1 MTSVKTSRAFDILI
15 NNDDIE
21 IKSIK
26 SNQEKI
32 PFAFQK
38 RDKIPRDNIEVI
50 PSAPPTP
57 STPTTPLTPSTPSTP
72 NLEKDSQNNLRNSIS
87 SFSAVSSLS
96 NLPYDERPVPTL
108 YNKIKKAKEE
118 KARQERE
125 RAREERAREE
135 RDKKNVNLVDG
146 LSEEKKAQLS
156 WKKSV
161 DDDFCDGRPKSVVS
175 KSSAYDRQLQHS
187 SMTIIAE
194 VIGNNDL
201 NSDSE
206 SEYEEKSEI
215 NDIKEVNKNNQ
226 IIHETKVSDD
236 NDSLANNINNASST
250 NLYPAECIASSIEEI
265 KSNISQVENSSIRT
279 SIVTQDQVEKQL
291 SQSSLSMKKTEEDKN
306 QTNPQVMIPVAP
318 EVCNSVEEHE
328 LLKHDNS
335 TTNKINQ
342 QVKVK
347 DRSIKQKKE
356 RKSKKSK
363 KNSTAGCGCI
373 IS

>member
-50 PSAPPTP
+50 PSAPITP

-72 NLEKDSQNNLRNSIS
+72 STPNLEKDSQKNLRNSIS
-87 SFSAVSSLS
+87 SFSAISSLS

-125 RAREERAREE
+125 RAREERAKEE
-135 RDKKNVNLVDG
+135 RDKKSVSLLVG
-146 LSEEKKAQLS
+146 LSEEKTAQLS

-161 DDDFCDGRPKSVVS
+161 DDDLCDGRPKSVVS

-194 VIGNNDL
+194 VIGSNDL

-206 SEYEEKSEI
+206 NEYEEKSEI
-215 NDIKEVNKNNQ
+215 NDVKEANQSNQ
-226 IIHETKVSDD
+226 IIHETKVSED

-265 KSNISQVENSSIRT
+265 KSNISQVENSSIRA

-291 SQSSLSMKKTEEDKN
+291 SQSNLSVKKTEEDKN
-306 QTNPQVMIPVAP
+306 QNSPQVMIPVAP
-318 EVCNSVEEHE
+318 EEHE

-335 TTNKINQ
+335 TTYKTNK
-342 QVKVK
+342 QVKGK

-356 RKSKKSK
+356 KKSKKSK

>member
-206 SEYEEKSEI
+206 SEYEEDSEI
-215 NDIKEVNKNNQ
+215 RDASEITESNKTNNEIKLTE
-226 IIHETKVSDD
+226 D
-236 NDSLANNINNASST
+236 NDSLTNNINNNSSN
-250 NLYPAECIASSIEEI
+250 NLYPAECVASSIEDI
-265 KSNISQVENSSIRT
+265 KANANQVENSSIRT
-279 SIVTQDQVEKQL
+279 SIVTQEQIDKHL
-291 SQSSLSMKKTEEDKN
+291 SRPSLTIKKSEENKS
-306 QTNPQVMIPVAP
+306 QIVPELMITAAP
-318 EVCNSVEEHE
+318 EVSTPSVEENK
-328 LLKHDNS
+328 LLDYDS
-335 TTNKINQ
+335 TTSLQIEQEEHGIKLKTNK
-342 QVKVK
+342 
-347 DRSIKQKKE
+347 
-356 RKSKKSK
+356 KSKKSK
-363 KNSTAGCGCI
+363 KNSTPGCQCI